1 VIDSSKASFLGDA
14 NFPASSLSDDNF
26 ANPSDRLREVT
37 KIKLYQYLYERYT
50 QLMLSHKTDRPIAI
64 KGLETRLLD
73 TLRTRGGHGVLEVYL
88 GRCLLWKRIES
99 LLQRIKF
106 HSKEEKKEEHK
117 PPPPPS
123 WSWMA
128 YDGPIEY
135 MKIPFERV
143 EWNQWSQHIISPWRA
158 TSNGSTSSLELRVQV
173 RDISTALPAGP
184 RVYLDDPNRT
194 LGRPYKC
201 VVLGSRQDSTQA
213 IDKKY
218 YVLIVGRLDEE
229 GSVYDRAGA
238 ARLEWNQI
246 VWESATEARIR

>member
-1 VIDSSKASFLGDA
+1 
-14 NFPASSLSDDNF
+14 
-26 ANPSDRLREVT
+26 VT
-37 KIKLYQYLYERYT
+37 KINLYQYLYERYT
-50 QLMLSHKTDRPIAI
+50 QLMLSHNTDRPIAI

-73 TLRTRGGHGVLEVYL
+73 TLRTDGGHGVLEIYL
-88 GRCLLWKRIES
+88 GRCLLWKRTKAR
-99 LLQRIKF
+99 LQRIEFDNKDQ
-106 HSKEEKKEEHK
+106 KEEHK

-128 YDGPIEY
+128 YDGPIQY
-135 MKIPFERV
+135 MNIPFETV
-143 EWNQWSQHIISPWRA
+143 EWNRWTQHIISPWGA
-158 TSNGSTSSLELRVQV
+158 TSSGSSLSLELRVQV

-201 VVLGSRQDSTQA
+201 VVLGSRQDSAQA

-218 YVLIVGRLDEE
+218 YILIVGRLDED
-229 GSVYDRAGA
+229 GNVYDRAGV